1 MERLVYNMFGS
12 LLWKECKMWA
22 KSIIFYAY
30 IILLFL
36 FYVSQMAE
44 GTDFVKPEKNQA
56 DYGMTYSEDERVI
69 MNGTLKDLIEEYVRG
84 YFGTY
89 PVGFYK
95 KVILSEQEKSII
107 SDCISKLTG
116 KARKEWEKEYDMY
129 IEGYSGYMDEQGQF
143 VEEEKVPWSLTVSEQ
158 LTYKEFKE
166 IMKKV
171 SDTIGAG
178 SEYSEN
184 RLKSHGIV
192 PKTYE
197 QAMAEYE
204 EVLEKDKVTGAYA
217 RLFSDYIGIVLGIL
231 PAFFV
236 VTRGIK
242 DRKNQVSGVIYSKKV
257 SSGII
262 VLSRYLA
269 MIIMMILPV
278 LAVSCLS
285 MTQSL
290 YIANNVGV
298 VPDYL
303 AYVKYVIGWLLPTIL
318 FVSALAFVVTE
329 LTESMLGIL
338 VNGMVWFCAIF
349 LGVSNSEL
357 INAGWNLIPRFN
369 ELGEYKL
376 FQEMLPQLIY
386 NRCFYTVLSFCIIV
400 LCAVI
405 YDKKREGG
413 YRIHGKIFK
422 NSHSKCEA

>member
-1 MERLVYNMFGS
+1 MFGS
-12 LLWKECKMWA
+12 LLRIECKMWL

-36 FYVSQMAE
+36 FYVIQMEE
-44 GTDFVKPEKNQA
+44 GTDFAKPQKNQK
-56 DYGMTYSEDERVI
+56 DYGMAYSEDETVI
-69 MNGTLKDLIEEYVRG
+69 MNGTLKDLIEDYERG
-84 YFGTY
+84 HFATY

-95 KVILSEQEKSII
+95 KVILSEQGKSTIG
-107 SDCISKLTG
+107 DCISELTG
-116 KARKEWEKEYDMY
+116 KPRKQWEKEYNVYCD
-129 IEGYSGYMDEQGQF
+129 GYSAYMDEEGQF
-143 VEEEKVPWSLTVSEQ
+143 IEEETVPWSLVVSEK

-171 SDTIGAG
+171 SGTIGKG
-178 SEYSEN
+178 SEYSEGL
-184 RLKSHGIV
+184 LKSHGIV

-204 EVLEKDKVTGAYA
+204 EILDKDKVTGAYA
-217 RLFSDYIGIVLGIL
+217 RLFSDCIGILLGIL

-242 DRKNQVSGVIYSKKV
+242 DRKNQVSEVIYSKKI

-262 VLSRYLA
+262 VLNRYLG
-269 MIIMMILPV
+269 MVIMMVLPV

-303 AYVKYVIGWLLPTIL
+303 AYVKYVAGWLLPTIL
-318 FVSALAFVVTE
+318 FVSALAFIVTE
-329 LTESMLGIL
+329 LTESMIGIL
-338 VNGMVWFCAIF
+338 VNGIVWFCAIF
-349 LGVSNSEL
+349 LGVSNSGL
-357 INAGWNLIPRFN
+357 ISAGWNLIPRFSS
-369 ELGEYKL
+369 LGEYKL

-386 NRCFYTVLSFCIIV
+386 NRCFYTILSFCIIV
-400 LCAVI
+400 LCVVI
-405 YDKKREGG
+405 YDKKRRGG
-413 YRIHGKIFK
+413 YQIHGKIFK
-422 NSHSKCEA
+422 NGHSKCKA

>member
-1 MERLVYNMFGS
+1 MFGS
-12 LLWKECKMWA
+12 LLWKECKMWL

-36 FYVSQMAE
+36 FYVSQMGE

-56 DYGMTYSEDERVI
+56 DYGMTYSEDESVI
-69 MNGTLKDLIEEYVRG
+69 MNETLKDLIEEYTRG
-84 YFGTY
+84 YFETY
-89 PVGFYK
+89 PIGFYK

-107 SDCISKLTG
+107 SDCISELTG
-116 KARKEWEKEYDMY
+116 KARKEWEKEYDTY

-143 VEEEKVPWSLTVSEQ
+143 VEEEKVPWSLAVSEQ

-257 SSGII
+257 SSGTI

-269 MIIMMILPV
+269 MIIMMVLPV
-278 LAVSCLS
+278 LAVSCLP

-318 FVSALAFVVTE
+318 FVAALAFVITE

-338 VNGMVWFCAIF
+338 VNGIVWFCAMF
-349 LGVSNSEL
+349 LGLSNSRL

-369 ELGEYKL
+369 GLGEYKL
-376 FQEMLPQLIY
+376 FQEMLPQLVY
-386 NRCFYTVLSFCIIV
+386 NRCFYTILSFCIIV
-400 LCAVI
+400 LCVVI
-405 YDKKREGG
+405 YDKKRKGG
-413 YRIHGKIFK
+413 YQIHGKVFK

>member
-1 MERLVYNMFGS
+1 MERLVHNMFGS
-12 LLWKECKMWA
+12 LLWKECKMWL

-36 FYVSQMAE
+36 FYVTQMGE
-44 GTDFVKPEKNQA
+44 GNTFVKPQPDWN
-56 DYGMTYSEDERVI
+56 DYGMVYSEDERVI
-69 MNGTLKDLIEEYVRG
+69 MNGTLKDLIEDYGRG
-84 YFGTY
+84 YFPTY

-95 KVILSEQEKSII
+95 KVILADQEMSTLG
-107 SDCISKLTG
+107 DCISELTG
-116 KARKEWEKEYDMY
+116 MTKEQWEKEYDRY
-129 IEGYSGYMDEQGQF
+129 LDGYSGYMDEQGQF
-143 VEEEKVPWSLTVSEQ
+143 VEEEKVPWSLVVSEQ

-171 SDTIGAG
+171 SDIIGAG
-178 SEYSEN
+178 SEYSESM
-184 RLKSHGIV
+184 LKKHGIV

-204 EVLEKDKVTGAYA
+204 EILEKDRVTGAYA

-242 DRKNQVSGVIYSKKV
+242 DRRNQVSGVIYSKKIR
-257 SSGII
+257 SGTI

-269 MIIMMILPV
+269 MVIMMVLPV

-303 AYVKYVIGWLLPTIL
+303 AYVKYVAGWLLPTIL

-338 VNGMVWFCAIF
+338 VNGIAWFIAIF
-349 LGVSNSEL
+349 LGVSNSAL

-376 FQEMLPQLIY
+376 FQEMLPQLIC
-386 NRCFYTVLSFCIIV
+386 NRCFYTVLSLCIIV
-400 LCAVI
+400 LCVVI
-405 YDKKREGG
+405 YDKKRRGG
-413 YRIHGKIFK
+413 YQIHGKIFK